1 MNYNIDTLQFPQETN
16 TINNVKEHKENE
28 KLSKNSIASPDIVS
42 SVFEDDDSL
51 KKDLDLSNSLSKSY
65 DHTTKPAELI
75 ISDRKSRVIERL
87 RSLRDVSRSRLSS
100 KTDLA
105 KNKHTQL
112 TTKVDTKT
120 TISDI
125 KVTNNSTNIKSV
137 NSNNSPKSS
146 DDLAKSQQTQLTTKV
161 HTKPTITDI
170 KVTNNSTNI
179 KSANSNNIPKSS
191 IEFSRPQQQIL
202 TPDNLSPISLKTE
215 VNKDTKEIANSI
227 DITSNIPAETQSRVF
242 PVGFSVN
249 QRSAITSVLVR
260 GNEDGSQAINFQEW
274 LLPYDSVIDAL
285 NLKVKS
291 LPSGEY
297 ELSAPGYI
305 RKINPNKL
313 RTDKKLGLVFSVSEL
328 QTLLNLTVEFNIN
341 EYAVELKTPWSTLAS
356 DRLFV
361 DTSNTAPMLDGLQG
375 VSAPQF
381 ALSAVEQRFSASGG
395 EGFNNNYRGELKA
408 IGTIGGGSWFIQTDQ
423 NNLRDL
429 RSWRISQA
437 QFLRQTKPADYIV
450 GSQAPFWLSQ
460 GMGDYWGFTTIQRHG
475 FTPNDNN
482 PGAAPDTR
490 QRQQAVTVGKVITGK
505 AEPGTLIRLTQG
517 ITSHPI
523 AEVVVDS
530 SGIYRFPDVQVDSR
544 FLASNYRLLLY
555 PRGQL
560 TETPEIR
567 DISFSAV
574 PGQLPQGASSLVI
587 SGGMGRQ
594 FSGINPGLIGNF
606 SDFRGGIAQRWG
618 VSEDLTVGIGGIYDE
633 SFRGLG
639 EVFYQPKGTPLRMA
653 FSGLSGN
660 KSGQWDINT
669 DISYDFSPRAR
680 ARFASDRN
688 VSRLDFDWRVTNA
701 MTLLG
706 GYDNRDGIFSGFQ
719 YIRSHKN
726 SFTSARVTFNSNN
739 FLRWS
744 LSQRLGQTE
753 LTSFGNEIS
762 TQSQLT
768 YNFSGKSSFD
778 PGHSLYVGYE
788 TGNYFDVNN
797 NLTTLGWRYRSPAR
811 SLGGGYLWDAQLGY
825 GMGSSGSGII
835 ATLGTNV
842 IPGLR
847 LQGRYQGVSLGSD
860 QSSFSLELVSGFE
873 TQRGIKPDEY
883 NRSQYLRTLGGV
895 LVKPYFDDNQNGKR
909 DISEK
914 IYTDNA
920 ELLLS
925 LNNQYLKNF
934 QPETKEDGIL
944 MQLKPGRYRLDID
957 PAGNPIDWHA
967 ITEALAVDV
976 VAGGYTTVEIPF
988 VRDYTRTGLV
998 TDANGKPVAGVR
1010 VEAIQ
1015 KESGLRRVSVTNSAG
1030 VYYLQGL
1037 SQGFYTIEVAGKEY
1051 ASNSMLLE
1059 QSSESFKEVNLQL
1072 TD

>member
-1 MNYNIDTLQFPQETN
+1 MNYNIDAPETPKEINSYKAFQESGKN
-16 TINNVKEHKENE
+16 ENLGE
-28 KLSKNSIASPDIVS
+28 NPIIPPDLVDF
-42 SVFEDDDSL
+42 VLKDDDYL
-51 KKDLDLSNSLSKSY
+51 KKDLDVPISLN
-65 DHTTKPAELI
+65 TTKSAKMVVSDQRTVLI
-75 ISDRKSRVIERL
+75 KRL

-100 KTDLA
+100 KPDLA
-105 KNKHTQL
+105 KKKKVLPLPQIVSK
-112 TTKVDTKT
+112 TK
-120 TISDI
+120 ISEI
-125 KVTNNSTNIKSV
+125 KAINNSA
-137 NSNNSPKSS
+137 NSE
-146 DDLAKSQQTQLTTKV
+146 
-161 HTKPTITDI
+161 
-170 KVTNNSTNI
+170 
-179 KSANSNNIPKSS
+179 SAHSNNIPISLA
-191 IEFSRPQQQIL
+191 EFSKPQQQIL
-202 TPDNLSPISLKTE
+202 LPDNLLPRSQKTE
-215 VNKDTKEIANSI
+215 IKTEYREKSSSTNLSNDIANK
-227 DITSNIPAETQSRVF
+227 TQLRVF
-242 PVGFSVN
+242 PVGFNVN
-249 QRSAITSVLVR
+249 QRSNITSVLVR
-260 GNEDGSQAINFQEW
+260 GYEDGSQAVNFQEW
-274 LLPYDSVIDAL
+274 LLPYDSVIEAL

-313 RTDKKLGLVFSVSEL
+313 RTDEKLGLVFSVSEL

-341 EYAVELKTPWSTLAS
+341 EYAVEFKTPWSTLPS

-361 DTSNTAPMLDGLQG
+361 DTSNTPPMLDGLQG
-375 VSAPQF
+375 VSAPSF
-381 ALSAVEQRFSASGG
+381 TLSSVEQRFSASGG
-395 EGFNNNYRGELKA
+395 KDYNSNYRGELKA
-408 IGTIGGGSWFIQTDQ
+408 IGTIAGGSWFVQTDQ
-423 NNLRDL
+423 SNLRDL
-429 RSWRISQA
+429 RSWKISQA
-437 QFLRQTKPADYIV
+437 QFLRQTKPADYII

-460 GMGDYWGFTTIQRHG
+460 GVGDYWGFTTIQRRG
-475 FTPNDNN
+475 FTPNDTN
-482 PGAAPDTR
+482 PGGAPDTR
-490 QRQQAVTVGKVITGK
+490 QRQQAVSIGKVITGK
-505 AEPGTLIRLTQG
+505 AEPGTLVRLTQS
-517 ITSHPI
+517 ITSRPI
-523 AEVVVDS
+523 AEVMVDS
-530 SGIYRFPDVQVDSR
+530 SGIYRFPDIQVDSR

-567 DISFSAV
+567 DVSFSAV

-594 FSGINPGLIGNF
+594 FSGIDSGLIGNF
-606 SDFRGGIAQRWG
+606 SDFRGGVAQRWG

-660 KSGQWDINT
+660 KNGQWDINT

-706 GYDNRDGIFSGFQ
+706 GYDNRDGAFTGFQ
-719 YIRSHKN
+719 YIRSRKN
-726 SFTSARVTFNSNN
+726 SFTSARVTFNTNN

-762 TQSQLT
+762 TQSQLN

-788 TGNYFDVNN
+788 TGNYFDVSN

-811 SLGGGYLWDAQLGY
+811 SLSGNYLWDAQLGY

-835 ATLGTNV
+835 ATVGTNI
-842 IPGLR
+842 IPGVR

-860 QSSFSLELVSGFE
+860 QSSFSLELVSGFD

-883 NRSQYLRTLGGV
+883 NHSQYLRTMGGI
-895 LVKPYFDDNQNGKR
+895 LVKPYFDGNHNGKR
-909 DISEK
+909 DSTEE
-914 IYTDNA
+914 IYKENS
-920 ELLLS
+920 ELLLVLNNKS
-925 LNNQYLKNF
+925 LNTF
-934 QPETKEDGIL
+934 QPETKDDGIF
-944 MQLKPGRYRLDID
+944 MHLKPGRYRLDVD
-957 PAGNPIDWHA
+957 PGGNPIDWHA
-967 ITEALAVDV
+967 STEALAVDV

-998 TDANGKPVAGVR
+998 TDANGKAVAGVR

-1015 KESGLRRVSVTNSAG
+1015 QESGLRRVSVTNSAG

-1037 SQGFYTIEVAGKEY
+1037 SQGSYTIEVAGNKSI
-1051 ASNSMLLE
+1051 SNTMLLE

-1072 TD
+1072 NQ